1 MHSYILT
8 VSIAAY
14 NVEEYIRETL
24 DSFTNIIGTGL
35 VEILIIDDG
44 STDNT
49 AKIAKEYVNKDSN
62 TFKVISK
69 KNGGWG
75 STVNCGIN
83 NSHGKYFKQLDG
95 DDLFNKK
102 NLKEFITFLENSE
115 ADLIISPFHSFSDD
129 TGETISRISYP
140 QIQNMQKKLS
150 MEDVAKFYPYMEMH
164 SSCFKTSL
172 IKDIRLQE
180 HCFYTDVELMVKAVS
195 KVKSV
200 SYFEKDIYCYRLGRV
215 GQSVSSEGL
224 IKHYK
229 EHEKICLILSEFCA
243 QYSGSEKIK
252 ELLIQRTNYMIENQ
266 YKIYFLIGKQ
276 QNNKKEI
283 REFDSTIKNRFKF
296 LYDKCRSKKMKIMR
310 KTGFIGYKLCCRM
323 TKN

>member
-115 ADLIISPFHSFSDD
+115 ADLIIS
-129 TGETISRISYP
+129 
-140 QIQNMQKKLS
+140 

-252 ELLIQRTNYMIENQ
+252 ELLIQRTN
-266 YKIYFLIGKQ
+266 
-276 QNNKKEI
+276 
-283 REFDSTIKNRFKF
+283 IK
-296 LYDKCRSKKMKIMR
+296 
-310 KTGFIGYKLCCRM
+310 FIF
-323 TKN
+323 

>member
-164 SSCFKTSL
+164 SSCL
-172 IKDIRLQE
+172 RHL
-180 HCFYTDVELMVKAVS
+180 
-195 KVKSV
+195 
-200 SYFEKDIYCYRLGRV
+200 
-215 GQSVSSEGL
+215 
-224 IKHYK
+224 
-229 EHEKICLILSEFCA
+229 
-243 QYSGSEKIK
+243 
-252 ELLIQRTNYMIENQ
+252 
-266 YKIYFLIGKQ
+266 
-276 QNNKKEI
+276 
-283 REFDSTIKNRFKF
+283 
-296 LYDKCRSKKMKIMR
+296 
-310 KTGFIGYKLCCRM
+310 
-323 TKN
+323 